1 MTVTEIFRQINFG
14 KFKTC
19 WKLEHVFSSHLQI
32 PKYSINIIVMLWLAR
47 NETSNHVLKA
57 DIKDKDFCK
66 FVPVTT
72 CTCIMYKI
80 LFLVFFFS
88 LSNSEKT
95 GDCPT
100 DYLDGKYYYCYHIGT
115 KAMTLSEAR
124 RYCESKNDGILAIPA
139 FLTDYMQNE
148 LVKIARSNLRGH
160 ARVNSRMC
168 SRTA

>member
-1 MTVTEIFRQINFG
+1 M
-14 KFKTC
+14 
-19 WKLEHVFSSHLQI
+19 
-32 PKYSINIIVMLWLAR
+32 AR

-148 LVKIARSNLRGH
+148 LVKIARSNGDMKWW
-160 ARVNSRMC
+160 VNGGELELEHVDVLSFIVNDLHHLQKRKPIC
-168 SRTA
+168 QIYLPDYHEY

>member
-1 MTVTEIFRQINFG
+1 M
-14 KFKTC
+14 
-19 WKLEHVFSSHLQI
+19 
-32 PKYSINIIVMLWLAR
+32 AR

-72 CTCIMYKI
+72 CTCVMYKI

-124 RYCESKNDGILAIPA
+124 RYCESKNDGILAIPE

-148 LVKIARSNLRGH
+148 LMKIARWYTGDTKWW
-160 ARVNSRMC
+160 VNGRELELEHVDVKSFKVNDLHHLQKRKPIC
-168 SRTA
+168 QIYLPDYHEY

>member
-1 MTVTEIFRQINFG
+1 M
-14 KFKTC
+14 
-19 WKLEHVFSSHLQI
+19 
-32 PKYSINIIVMLWLAR
+32 AR

-100 DYLDGKYYYCYHIGT
+100 DYFDGKYYYCYHIGT

-124 RYCESKNDGILAIPA
+124 RYCESKNDGILAIPE

-148 LVKIARSNLRGH
+148 LMKIARWYNGDTKWW
-160 ARVNSRMC
+160 VNGKELELEHVDVLSFKVNDLHHLQKRKPIC
-168 SRTA
+168 QIYLPDYHEY